1 MKDDIDDWL
10 DGLAGRRAADD
21 PMDRALA
28 RLLRDASQSPVD
40 ELGRQRLFRRLE
52 QEGLLT
58 TATAPTRRRGVPS
71 WMGVAASLMLGV
83 SLSWWMWPDRPRM
96 ESAPPPAQPLR
107 SDPRADQ
114 MAAEVAARAN
124 RQDEQRAEAAR
135 PSAPQAD
142 TAPAARALTAPSAD
156 PADEQTRGQHPPEAV
171 SGPPPPQAA
180 RPPAQQASKPL
191 ARPQA
196 FAPPPLRI
204 RLPANTGLSLETVEL
219 RLLDV
224 DGLTVHRT
232 AHAPVLRIRW
242 STPEARQQMIE
253 RLPTTIDWPRLPDQG
268 VLALVAETQEVAP

>member
-83 SLSWWMWPDRPRM
+83 SLSWWLWPDRPRM

-114 MAAEVAARAN
+114 MAAEVAARAK
-124 RQDEQRAEAAR
+124 RQDEQRAETAR

-142 TAPAARALTAPSAD
+142 AD
-156 PADEQTRGQHPPEAV
+156 PADAQARGQHPPEAA

-204 RLPANTGLSLETVEL
+204 RLPANTGLSLETVEQ

-268 VLALVAETQEVAP
+268 VLALVGATPEVAP